1 MYVYFDLV
9 TVFLIKMKS
18 YVFIKGFVK
27 LKMNVRKELCFGLL
41 KMWKISSHNASVF
54 EIVAMTLNM

>member
-27 LKMNVRKELCFGLL
+27 LKMNVRK
-41 KMWKISSHNASVF
+41 
-54 EIVAMTLNM
+54 